1 MDSITIKFPKN
12 EEEKLEFGKP
22 IVLLGANGAGK
33 TRFSVKIE
41 ELNDPAFSSNFHKE
55 SNIHRLSAQ
64 KSLTISTS
72 IPIYDYESS
81 ERNLFLGTTDRNA
94 NKSAYRFHNNP
105 VTNLLNDF
113 QQVLSLL
120 FAEVQCELQRE
131 HNEAKQCGKEGKTI
145 PVPADTVVD
154 KAKKYGILCSLIE
167 LSTYQET
174 VFILSLTVKNIMEKR

>member
-1 MDSITIKFPKN
+1 MDSMTIKFPQN
-12 EEEKLEFGKP
+12 EEVSLEYGKP

-41 ELNDPAFSSNFHKE
+41 EMNDPAFSSNFHKQ

-72 IPIYDYESS
+72 IPIYDHESS

-94 NKSAYRFHNNP
+94 NKSAYRFHHNP
-105 VTNLLNDF
+105 ATNLLDDF

-120 FAEVQCELQRE
+120 FSEVQCELQRE
-131 HNEAKQCGKEGKTI
+131 HDEAKKDMRKGKLFLFQQI
-145 PVPADTVVD
+145 
-154 KAKKYGILCSLIE
+154 
-167 LSTYQET
+167 Q
-174 VFILSLTVKNIMEKR
+174 